1 MRAQNVGLSHVSGIL
16 AALSKEPPYQKEIN
30 CKKVSDKAAEEQ
42 VLGDGWLRWDAAGS
56 WAAAAVET
64 GGFSTFLWNA
74 CVLGEGTLFKPLL
87 LKY

>member
-1 MRAQNVGLSHVSGIL
+1 MLVCPTCQEYSQLWAKNRLIRRRL
-16 AALSKEPPYQKEIN
+16 AVKRYLTR
-30 CKKVSDKAAEEQ
+30 AAEEQ
-42 VLGDGWLRWDAAGS
+42 VLGDGWLRGDAAGS